1 MQNTVSKDIKE
12 PDMSLSEKASYT
24 IKKLM
29 ADRSVT
35 IHELSQNINIPYPTL
50 AQLLQGRNASPKI
63 QNLVLIA
70 RYFKV
75 TVDQLIGETI
85 IQTPSKNSNNDLDSK
100 EMTPWNEKFF
110 IDSMTIFKNLLK
122 EKDIPSI
129 STEKALKIIREIYL
143 FSIQRKEKKPDKQF
157 AEWIVNQYF

>member
-1 MQNTVSKDIKE
+1 MSKHIKD
-12 PDMSLSEKASYT
+12 PDMSLSDRVSYT

-29 ADRSVT
+29 AERGVT
-35 IHELSQNINIPYPTL
+35 TYELSQNINIPYPTL

-75 TVDQLIGETI
+75 TVDQIIGETVV
-85 IQTPSKNSNNDLDSK
+85 QTPSKDSKNDLNSK
-100 EMTPWNEKFF
+100 TITPWDEKFF
-110 IDSMTIFKNLLK
+110 TDSMAIFSNLLK
-122 EKDIPSI
+122 EKNIPSV
-129 STEKALKIIREIYL
+129 STEKALKIIKEIYL